1 MSKMYSHK
9 QVIDNWD
16 KGKKVRNWK
25 DEGRLLVTLYDCL
38 WPLAHDKCINS
49 DKNEVGYRQIDAKMS
64 EKYGFCS
71 KWLLQKQTENPKSE
85 VYEGTSPGTK
95 KEVSPDIFG
104 SQSL

>member
-16 KGKKVRNWK
+16 KGKKGRNWK

-71 KWLLQKQTENPKSE
+71 KWLLQKQKENPKSE
-85 VYEGTSPGTK
+85 VYEGTSPGMK